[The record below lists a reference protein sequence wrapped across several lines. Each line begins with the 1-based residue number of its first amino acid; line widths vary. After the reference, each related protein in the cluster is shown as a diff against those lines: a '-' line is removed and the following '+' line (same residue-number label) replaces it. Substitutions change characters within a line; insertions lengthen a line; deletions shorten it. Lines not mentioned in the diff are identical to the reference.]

1 VDSNSVC
8 CFTET
13 GCWLMPSLIDQGER
27 SSRSFSP
34 AEGYRTS
41 PQWRWWM
48 GYIDVDTP
56 MGQHTLRKGLSY
68 GMLHRSHRSNILRAL
83 ARLSIK
89 RSNSLHISLSS
100 ESVKANRCE
109 AVIINGNPEMLLARV
124 EK

>member
-1 VDSNSVC
+1 
-8 CFTET
+8 
-13 GCWLMPSLIDQGER
+13 
-27 SSRSFSP
+27 
-34 AEGYRTS
+34 
-41 PQWRWWM
+41 
-48 GYIDVDTP
+48 
-56 MGQHTLRKGLSY
+56 
-68 GMLHRSHRSNILRAL
+68 MLHRSHRSNILRAL